1 MRLTRRQALAGAATG
16 ALGAAGVYELVDRLA
31 GPSERKSAPES
42 AEHARPEQHVLGG
55 VQVIVDDG
63 VEVVVPPLH
72 HEVVTARV
80 TAGTSRRALRDAQ
93 AGLTEG
99 RLAGRAEDGVLLE
112 LGERE
117 VVRDLTEHLG
127 QGRLQGGADRRDSC
141 AYGTAFNALMNGAR
155 GSFARSTTFPSLMTP
170 LIRR

>member
-1 MRLTRRQALAGAATG
+1 GEQTSGTSSTHGAAAGRSTRSASTWRRRSTTRRSSGTSTGCSAASCSSSRSAVRLTRRQALAGAATG

-72 HEVVTARV
+72 HEVATARP
-80 TAGTSRRALRDAQ
+80 TAGT
-93 AGLTEG
+93 
-99 RLAGRAEDGVLLE
+99 
-112 LGERE
+112 
-117 VVRDLTEHLG
+117 
-127 QGRLQGGADRRDSC
+127 
-141 AYGTAFNALMNGAR
+141 
-155 GSFARSTTFPSLMTP
+155 
-170 LIRR
+170 